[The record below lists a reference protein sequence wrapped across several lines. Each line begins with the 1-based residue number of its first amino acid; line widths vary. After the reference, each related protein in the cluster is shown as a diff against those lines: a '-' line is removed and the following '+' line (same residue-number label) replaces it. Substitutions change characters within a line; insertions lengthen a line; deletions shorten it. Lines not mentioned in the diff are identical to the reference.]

1 MDNYDRYK
9 AELDSILPLVEKP
22 ARYVGGE
29 WNAVL
34 KSAAEVETRI
44 ALCFPD
50 TYEIGMSHL
59 GLKILYSLLNKHEGW
74 AAERVYAPWP
84 DMEARLRERGIPLLS
99 LESYTPLRDF
109 DVVGF
114 SLQYEM
120 TYTNVLTMLDLGGI
134 PLHTRERTL
143 NSPLVIAGG
152 PTVYSC
158 EPVADFIDVFVI
170 GDGEEAFPEL
180 VSRYIELRDSDMDLT
195 REQVLREVARIEGMY
210 VPSLYPTSVSPHHGL
225 LIVDKP
231 DDADLP
237 FPIRRRVVKD
247 INQYPFPSDSPVPAI
262 EAVHDRVAIEI
273 ARGCVDGCRFCQA
286 GTIYRPVRERDP
298 KQIVDTIID
307 GIEKGGYDETSLTS
321 LSTADYTCLEP
332 LVKMLG
338 TELERRNVSFSVSS
352 LRASGVTESL
362 AREIARVRKTGFTI
376 APEAGTQRMRD
387 VINKNITE
395 QDVMNSCSVAFEEG
409 WSAMK
414 MYFMIGLPTETD
426 DDVTGIAELGK
437 KVRELGK
444 NKFHKNVKA
453 TCSASYF
460 VPKPHTPFQWCKQE
474 DIDSIK
480 RKQRML
486 KDLGRRY
493 RIDVKVHHA
502 ETSVLEGIVS
512 RGDRALCKVI
522 ERAWRMGC
530 RFDGWPDHFD
540 FQKWMEAFGLEGV
553 EIQPYLQEFP
563 VREFDKPGAP
573 LVQLPWDHI
582 DTLVKREFNAKEYT
596 KGIKAKISPPC
607 ELPVKIIDGRPTA
620 IAPSHAEFER
630 VASQPLLCYACG
642 LECDLTRSRDHLAKA
657 YALHEEVRT
666 YEERIA
672 TVRAEIEQ
680 PLIQL
685 QRTRGE
691 DAEEQRSGGAEE
703 ITSAPLRLGDSAQL
717 PPLFR
722 YRATFEKGEEAKY
735 LSHLDL
741 TRALPRAFRRAKIRL
756 GYSQGY
762 HPMPLIQY
770 GPALGVGTVGHNE
783 LIDFDS
789 ADGLEE
795 REFLGRINAVLPP
808 GLGFKSLRSLPAGAQ
823 SLIKEV
829 NRAEYSVMLDAPEIE
844 AAIQRV
850 RAERADLSAMD
861 AWGIHARLFE
871 AFTARESCVIERVR
885 KDKRQQVDVR
895 RYTKGLSLVEDRSS
909 LSIVT
914 EVSPNG
920 GVKPIE
926 VMAAVYGLTATE
938 TTALSSRVRRLRL
951 YSENQTS
958 DPASWIHGVGAAQ
971 MSEQGEKL
979 RVTSSHS

>member
-1 MDNYDRYK
+1 MVIEPNYR
-9 AELDSILPLVEKP
+9 AQLDSILPLVEKP

-29 WNAVL
+29 WNAL
-34 KSAAEVETRI
+34 HKPADEIDTRI

-59 GLKILYSLLNKHEGW
+59 GLKILYSLLNKHAGW

-84 DMEARLRERGIPLLS
+84 DMEARLRERKIPLLS
-99 LESYTPLRDF
+99 LESYTPLHHF

-134 PLHTRERTL
+134 PIKTRDRGL
-143 NSPLVIAGG
+143 DAPLVVAGG
-152 PTVYSC
+152 PTVYSS
-158 EPVADFIDVFVI
+158 EPISDFIDVFVI

-180 VSRYIELRDSDMDLT
+180 VSRFIELRDSDMELT
-195 REQVLREVARIEGMY
+195 REQILKEIARIEGMY
-210 VPSLYPTSVSPHHGL
+210 VPSLYPTSVSKHHGL
-225 LIVDKP
+225 LVVDKP
-231 DDADLP
+231 DDQDLP

-338 TELERRNVSFSVSS
+338 AELERRNVSFSVSS

-426 DDVTGIAELGK
+426 EDVTGIAELGR

-444 NKFHKNVKA
+444 TKYNTNVKA

-460 VPKPHTPFQWCKQE
+460 VPKPHTPFQWCRQE
-474 DIDSIK
+474 GIDSIK

-502 ETSVLEGIVS
+502 ETSVLEGIIS

-530 RFDGWPDHFD
+530 RFDGWTDHFD
-540 FQKWMEAFGLEGV
+540 FARWMQAFRIEGV
-553 EIQPYLQEFP
+553 SIEPYLEEFP

-582 DTLVKREFNAKEYT
+582 DTLVKRDFNAREYL

-620 IAPSHAEFER
+620 IAPSHEDFER
-630 VASQPLLCYACG
+630 VSSQPLLCYACG
-642 LECDLTRSRDHLAKA
+642 LECDLVRSREHLARA
-657 YALHEEVRT
+657 HAMHDEVRT
-666 YEERIA
+666 YEQRIA
-672 TVRAEIEQ
+672 SIKPQIDQ
-680 PLIQL
+680 PLVEL
-685 QRTRGE
+685 NGLGVR
-691 DAEEQRSGGAEE
+691 DQRSGKP
-703 ITSAPLRLGDSAQL
+703 APGVN
-717 PPLFR
+717 PPAALFR
-722 YRATFEKGEEAKY
+722 YRARFKKGEQVKY

-770 GPALGVGTVGHNE
+770 GPALGVGAVGHNE

-789 ADGLEE
+789 PDELSESA
-795 REFLGRINAVLPP
+795 FLDRMNAVLPP
-808 GLGFKSLRSLPAGAQ
+808 GFRFKSLLKLEVGTQ
-823 SLIKEV
+823 SLIKGI
-829 NRAEYSVMLDAPEIE
+829 NRAEYLISLDTPELESAVGRIR
-844 AAIQRV
+844 IK
-850 RAERADLSAMD
+850 RAELSCLD
-861 AWGIHARLFE
+861 PKRVHEELFGS
-871 AFTARESCVIERVR
+871 FLSREECVIERVR
-885 KDKRQQVDVR
+885 KDKRQRIDVR
-895 RYTKGLSLVEDRSS
+895 RYTKGLSLIENQNA

-920 GVKPIE
+920 GVRPVEI
-926 VMAAVYGLTATE
+926 MAAVYGLTEVE
-938 TTALSSRVRRLRL
+938 TTSLGSRVRRLRL
-951 YSENQTS
+951 FSEDQTS
-958 DPASWIHGVGAAQ
+958 DPASRMQDASAAQ
-971 MSEQGEKL
+971 MSVQGDKL
-979 RVTSSHS
+979 RVTISHS